1 MKHFINNK
9 EITPKNVFDIGVQ
22 VDFSAKIDQNK
33 LTTDK
38 IILPNEGMKEVL
50 HHKDTVGVFEGL
62 PYHVE
67 LQSGSNIDMYIDL
80 TSDVIYK
87 DTEIECTLKQR
98 FSHDNFF
105 DNAEGLSFEL
115 IHTKKPFT
123 IYDVGFQLQV
133 KDQLGRSITLS
144 LAIYSLS
151 VGIAQQ
157 VKELSEVTKEFVSIA
172 GYGFSAIGKIIEAGL
187 KLILTT
193 IFLAVLVFQA
203 YKLIQ
208 ALIEI
213 NFPKTRYLK
222 GSKVLD
228 LIQKGCDYLGYTF
241 ESSILENEYKDL
253 MILPIPINKTKE
265 KFFEI
270 FLNDLNDSFTK
281 GYPTANDTTPTLGS
295 LISAMESKFNAETKI
310 INGKVTL
317 ERWDYWI
324 DQSSIQIQSSLTLQ
338 DEAQN
343 SYKYD
348 FSRLFKRYLISYQT
362 DYSDLYTIDNFENS
376 NTEYSLER
384 ENIINND
391 LNSIKGLT
399 EIQIPF
405 SLASIK
411 TEYDWLEKRF
421 SELYKLIDKLA
432 GTNYANKKNK
442 LGLIILSDQFYSVT
456 KLIMYDGNKKQSLN
470 YNDFLSASKLWEKFH
485 YINNISEKPFLIIE
499 NEKVKMNDQEF
510 INILNKNYVSID
522 GSVVEIT
529 NIQYFPERKFAVI
542 SYKKQTEILDKNIK
556 LVKVY

>member
-9 EITPKNVFDIGVQ
+9 EITPRNIFDIGVQ

-33 LTTDK
+33 LTTDVV
-38 IILPNEGMKEVL
+38 ILPNEGKTEVL
-50 HHKDTVGVFEGL
+50 NHKNTVGVFEGL

-67 LQSGSNIDMYIDL
+67 LESGTKIDLYIDL
-80 TSDVIYK
+80 TTDVIYK
-87 DTEIECTLKQR
+87 DTEVECTLKQR
-98 FSHDNFF
+98 YSHDNFF

-115 IHTKKPFT
+115 IHTKNPIT
-123 IYDVGFQLQV
+123 IFDVSFQLQV

-172 GYGFSAIGKIIEAGL
+172 GYGFSALGKIIEAGL

-228 LIQKGCDYLGYTF
+228 LIQKGCNYLGYSF

-253 MILPIPINKTKE
+253 MILPIPLNKTKE

-270 FLNDLNDSFTK
+270 FLNDLNNSFTK
-281 GYPTANDTTPTLGS
+281 GYPTANDSTPTLGS
-295 LISAMESKFNAETKI
+295 LISAMETQFNAETKI
-310 INGKVTL
+310 INGKVSL
-317 ERWDYWI
+317 ERWDFWLN
-324 DQSSIQIQSSLTLQ
+324 QSSIQIQSSLTLQ
-338 DEAQN
+338 DKAEN
-343 SYKYD
+343 SFKYD

-362 DYSDLYTIDNFENS
+362 DYSDLYTIDNFDNS
-376 NTEYSLER
+376 NAEYSLER
-384 ENIINND
+384 QTVVNND

-399 EIQIPF
+399 EAQIPF
-405 SLASIK
+405 ALASIK
-411 TEYDWLEKRF
+411 TKYDWLEKRF
-421 SELYKLIDKLA
+421 SNLYQLIDKLA
-432 GTNYANKKNK
+432 GTNYANKKSK
-442 LGLIILSDQFYSVT
+442 LGLIILSDQFYSVS
-456 KLIMYDGNKKQSLN
+456 KLIIYDGNKKQALN
-470 YNDFLSASKLWEKFH
+470 FNDYLSATNLWDKFH
-485 YINNISEKPFLIIE
+485 YINNVSKKPFKIVE

-510 INILNKNYVSID
+510 TNILNKNYASID
-522 GSVVEIT
+522 GEVIEIT
-529 NIQYFPERKFAVI
+529 NIQYFSERKFSLI
-542 SYKKQTEILDKNIK
+542 SYRKPTDILNKNIK
-556 LVKVY
+556 LIKVY